1 MASVPKRTTKLS
13 RLEEIFKGAPSKDY
27 KLAVCTSNLAC
38 LYFTLDKR
46 DVAHRFIAKCT
57 RARHTPKLVER
68 K

>member
-1 MASVPKRTTKLS
+1 MASVPKKTKEQL
-13 RLEEIFKGAPSKDY
+13 RLEKIFSGAPSKDY

-46 DVAHRFIAKCT
+46 DVAHRFIAKYT
-57 RARHTPKLVER
+57 RARHTPRLEER

>member
-1 MASVPKRTTKLS
+1 MASVPKKTTKPS
-13 RLEEIFKGAPSKDY
+13 RLEEIFAGAPSANH

-46 DVAHRFIAKCT
+46 DVAHRFIAKYT